1 MPIVNL
7 LQMKTMFLRFSL
19 VSLAAT
25 LLLCSCGSAKKVTY
39 FQDTKDGAAVE
50 IIEPRSVTIQPAD
63 KLQIIVSSRDPEL
76 AAIFNL
82 AVVSHSAVANGISG
96 GFTGSGY
103 NQSAFYTVND
113 NGEIDFPVLGR
124 IYVAGLKR
132 EDLAEKIKGMI
143 ISRDLIRDAV
153 VTVELANMYVSI
165 LGDIA
170 RPGRIALDKD
180 RFSIIDAITKAG
192 DLNITGQR
200 KTVKVYREENG
211 RQVCHVI
218 DFTSAENVFSSPVFY
233 LRQDDIIYVEPN
245 GMRKRQSTVNGN
257 NLLSAS
263 FWVSLGSLLTSVT
276 SLVIGIVRP

>member
-1 MPIVNL
+1 
-7 LQMKTMFLRFSL
+7 MKTIFFRFSL
-19 VSLAAT
+19 AFLAAVV
-25 LLLCSCGSAKKVTY
+25 LCSCANVKRIAY
-39 FQDTKDGAAVE
+39 FQDTKDGGAVD
-50 IIEPRSVTIQPAD
+50 ITQPRSVTIQPAD
-63 KLQIIVSSRDPEL
+63 KLSIIVSSRDPEL

-82 AVVSHSAVANGISG
+82 SIASHSAVSTSA
-96 GFTGSGY
+96 GFNNTGY
-103 NQSAFYTVND
+103 NQMSSYTVND
-113 NGEIDFPVLGR
+113 AGEIDFPVLGK
-124 IYVAGLKR
+124 IFVAGLRR
-132 EDLAEKIKGMI
+132 EELAEKIKEMI
-143 ISRDLIRDAV
+143 ISRDLIKDAV
-153 VTVELANMYVSI
+153 VTVELANMYVSV

-170 RPGRIALDKD
+170 HPGRVTLDKD

-218 DFTSAENVFSSPVFY
+218 DFTSAEKVFSSPVFY

-276 SLVIGIVRP
+276 SLVIGIVNNR

>member
-1 MPIVNL
+1 
-7 LQMKTMFLRFSL
+7 MKTIFFRFSL
-19 VSLAAT
+19 AFLAAAV
-25 LLLCSCGSAKKVTY
+25 LCSCANVKRIAY
-39 FQDTKDGAAVE
+39 FQDTKDGGAVD
-50 IIEPRSVTIQPAD
+50 ITQPRSVTIQPAD
-63 KLQIIVSSRDPEL
+63 KLSIIVSSRDPEL

-82 AVVSHSAVANGISG
+82 SIASHSAVSTNT
-96 GFTGSGY
+96 GFATTGY
-103 NQSAFYTVND
+103 NQMSSYTVND
-113 NGEIDFPVLGR
+113 AGEIDFPVLGK
-124 IYVAGLKR
+124 IFVAGLRR
-132 EDLAEKIKGMI
+132 EELAKKIKEMI
-143 ISRDLIRDAV
+143 ISRDLIKDAV

-170 RPGRIALDKD
+170 HPGRVTLDKD

-218 DFTSAENVFSSPVFY
+218 DFTSAEKVFSSPVFY

-276 SLVIGIVRP
+276 SLVIGIVNNR

>member
-1 MPIVNL
+1 MNVI
-7 LQMKTMFLRFSL
+7 FSRFSVVFL
-19 VSLAAT
+19 T
-25 LLLCSCGSAKKVTY
+25 LTMLFCSCASVKKIAY
-39 FQDTKDGAAVE
+39 FQDTKNGEVIDVVR
-50 IIEPRSVTIQPAD
+50 PNDVTIQPLD
-63 KLQIIVSSRDPEL
+63 KLSIIVSSRDPEL

-82 AVVSHSAVANGISG
+82 SVASHSAVSISNG
-96 GFTGSGY
+96 FYNNGY
-103 NQSAFYTVND
+103 NQMSAYTVSES
-113 NGEIDFPVLGR
+113 GEIDFPVLGK
-124 IYVAGLKR
+124 IKVAGLKR
-132 EDLAEKIKGMI
+132 EELAWKIKDMI

-170 RPGRIALDKD
+170 HPGRITFDKD

-200 KTVKVYREENG
+200 KTIKVYREENG

-263 FWVSLGSLLTSVT
+263 FWVSLGSLLTSVS
-276 SLVIGIVRP
+276 SLVIGIVRSNPK